1 MNYLQR
7 RQSQRFSNIDADTV
21 EGIIIVQYI
30 DYDNYNDDR
39 DNGDDDDDVDL
50 CVSLCIQCMFYNNTL

>member
-39 DNGDDDDDVDL
+39 DNGDDDDVDL
-50 CVSLCIQCMFYNNTL
+50 CVSLCVQCMFYNNTL